1 MKFNLFALKQ
11 RLELSKEK
19 EYSWEAIARATG
31 LHAHTVRGM
40 AFNRKGG
47 ADLDTLNRVV
57 KFFREEGMDVG
68 IEDLI
73 IEGELMPAGGSAG

>member
-1 MKFNLFALKQ
+1 MRFNLFALKQ
-11 RLELSKEK
+11 QLELAKEK

-31 LHAHTVRGM
+31 LHAHTIRGI
-40 AFNRKGG
+40 ASNKKGG

-57 KFFREEGMDVG
+57 RFFREEGMDIG

-73 IEGELMPAGGSAG
+73 IEGEAMPVGGSAG